1 MCIVKNCY
9 NLSEYNYYNNKI
21 PIFCKTHK
29 LPSMVYIKRKKCLFN
44 NCNSFPHFNFSNEI
58 SGIYCSKHKLD
69 TMIHVKK
76 YNKTKLC
83 INGLCYNNAKASFNY
98 YCKNCFIQLFH
109 DSNVSIHYKTIE
121 VSNILIDLPNIIY
134 NYY

>member
-44 NCNSFPHFNFSNEI
+44 NCNSFPYFNFSNEI
-58 SGIYCSKHKLD
+58 SAIYCSKHKLNG
-69 TMIHVKK
+69 MINVKK
-76 YNKTKLC
+76 CNKTKLC
-83 INGLCYNNAKASFNY
+83 IN
-98 YCKNCFIQLFH
+98 QLFP
-109 DSNVSIHYKTIE
+109 DSNVSIDYKTIE